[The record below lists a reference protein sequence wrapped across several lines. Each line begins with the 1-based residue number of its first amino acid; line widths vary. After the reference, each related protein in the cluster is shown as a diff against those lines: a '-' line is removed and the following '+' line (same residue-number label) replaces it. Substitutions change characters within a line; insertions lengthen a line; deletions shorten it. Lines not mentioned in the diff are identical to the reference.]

1 MVQVHAVATLWRFE
15 SSPGHQTLSPQLSSW
30 GFFTSCYLILKY
42 KTMRLYV
49 CPEANT
55 EVRVLVVSE
64 WYRQQLKKLTH
75 E

>member
-1 MVQVHAVATLWRFE
+1 
-15 SSPGHQTLSPQLSSW
+15 
-30 GFFTSCYLILKY
+30 
-42 KTMRLYV
+42 MRLYV

-75 E
+75 EWIAQYVKKVC